1 MLKDDL
7 MSAITHAK
15 ALLREELYPMM
26 AEIKE
31 FYCLFTSSKKTK
43 YHWENVLGNLTID
56 SWKIRQFN
64 SMNHHSF
71 WRTIYPAVFHEELRA
86 NLGSKVGDNHDYL

>member
-64 SMNHHSF
+64 VWITTPSGEQFILLYFMKN
-71 WRTIYPAVFHEELRA
+71 
-86 NLGSKVGDNHDYL
+86 